1 MSKTTSPNPGQ
12 VNLNPQRPPAI
23 ALQWVAIYT
32 DNTELKQNYGKPDE
46 HHFGHIDMAK
56 LDYFALEDAAGRRE
70 YLVSPKRGQIGVKGT
85 PYSVK
90 FPPTEDG
97 TVPEYRLIYFRRIR
111 NDIPMD
117 GSAPTITVKHCIG
130 LQATIKGQNYQQL
143 VFVGEDGTI
152 ELAQVK

>member
-1 MSKTTSPNPGQ
+1 MSKDTPQNPGTL
-12 VNLNPQRPPAI
+12 NLTPHRPPAI

-32 DNTELKQNYGKPDE
+32 DNTELKQNYATKDE
-46 HHFGHIDMAK
+46 HHFGHIDMDR
-56 LDYFALEDAAGRRE
+56 LDYFALEDVKGNRP
-70 YLVSPKRGQIGVKGT
+70 YLVSPKRGQIGINGT
-85 PYSVK
+85 PYNVK
-90 FPPTEDG
+90 FPPTGDG
-97 TVPEYRLIYFRRIR
+97 TVPEYRLIYFRRVR